1 MLERC
6 VFQAWKLSP
15 SESNDEKM
23 IYLESFRL
31 ASERD
36 ETDYF
41 FDCRKLD
48 MTCHNVNNPYPF
60 KIFPFK
66 YLERLD
72 FAPIT
77 LLYGGNGS
85 GKSTILN
92 IIAQKLKLTRT
103 SPYSRTP
110 FFEDYLEFCRPE
122 LYRDKEPPEESC
134 IITSDDVF
142 DYMLNFRTLNEGVD
156 RKREEL
162 FEEWYNLRQGSFQIR
177 SLEDVEELQHRRDAW
192 KSTRSDF
199 TARRIPRNLPGQ
211 SNGENAY
218 GYFAEKIR
226 GNALYLLDEPENSLS
241 AERQMELSR
250 FLEDSA
256 RFYGCQFIISTHSP
270 FLLAMKGARIYD
282 LDTIPVEAKKWTELS
297 NVKLYHEFFEAHRSE
312 FD

>member
-1 MLERC
+1 
-6 VFQAWKLSP
+6 
-15 SESNDEKM
+15 M

-31 ASERD
+31 ASEQN
-36 ETDYF
+36 ETEYLF
-41 FDCRKLD
+41 HSRKLD
-48 MTCHNVNNPYPF
+48 MTCHAVNNPYPF

-66 YLERLD
+66 HLSRLD

-92 IIAQKLKLTRT
+92 IIAQKLQLART
-103 SPYSRTP
+103 SPYNRTP
-110 FFEDYLEFCRPE
+110 FFEDYLDYCRAV
-122 LYRDKEPPEESC
+122 LANDKRPPDGSC

-142 DYMLNFRTLNEGVD
+142 DFMLNFRTLNEGVD

-162 FEEWYNLRQGSFQIR
+162 FDEWYNLRQGSFQMR
-177 SLEDVEELQHRRDAW
+177 SLEDLEELQRRRDAW
-192 KSTRSDF
+192 KNTRSDF
-199 TARRIPRNLPGQ
+199 TARRIPQNLPGQ

-241 AERQMELSR
+241 PARQIELAS

-270 FLLAMKGARIYD
+270 FLLAIRKAKIYD
-282 LDTIPVEAKKWTELS
+282 LDSRPVTTKLWTELA
-297 NVKLYHEFFEAHRSE
+297 NTRLYFEFFEAHRDE
-312 FD
+312 FI

>member
-1 MLERC
+1 
-6 VFQAWKLSP
+6 
-15 SESNDEKM
+15 M

-36 ETDYF
+36 ETNF
-41 FDCRKLD
+41 LLNSRKLD
-48 MTCHNVNNPYPF
+48 MSCMDVNNAYPF

-85 GKSTILN
+85 GKSTLLN
-92 IIAQKLKLTRT
+92 IMAEKLRLRRT
-103 SPYSRTP
+103 SPFNDTP
-110 FFEDYLEFCRPE
+110 CFEDYLGFCRAELAENKSLPE
-122 LYRDKEPPEESC
+122 GSC

-142 DYMLNFRTLNEGVD
+142 DFMLNFRALNAGVD

-162 FEEWYNLRQGSFQIR
+162 IDEWRGLREGGFQMR
-177 SLEDVEELQHRRDAW
+177 SLEDFEELQRRRDAW
-192 KSTRSDF
+192 RSTRSDY
-199 TARRIPRNLPGQ
+199 TARRLPKNLPGQ
-211 SNGENAY
+211 SNGENAF

-241 AERQMELSR
+241 ARRQVELAS
-250 FLEDSA
+250 FLVDSA

-282 LDTIPVEAKKWTELS
+282 LDDSPVSVKKWTELS
-297 NVKLYHEFFEAHRSE
+297 NVRLYRDFFEEHRTE
-312 FD
+312 FEA

>member
-1 MLERC
+1 
-6 VFQAWKLSP
+6 
-15 SESNDEKM
+15 M

-36 ETDYF
+36 ETIYLLADS
-41 FDCRKLD
+41 RSNKLTMSCMD
-48 MTCHNVNNPYPF
+48 TTNAYPF

-92 IIAQKLKLTRT
+92 IIAQKLKLHRT
-103 SPYSRTP
+103 SPFNYTP
-110 FFEDYLEFCRPE
+110 CYEDYLTFCRAG
-122 LYRDKEPPEESC
+122 LVRDSNPPEGSC

-142 DYMLNFRTLNEGVD
+142 DFMLNFRTLNAGVD

-162 FEEWYNLRQGSFQIR
+162 IDEWRELRKGGYQMR
-177 SLEDVEELQHRRDAW
+177 SLEDFEELQHRRDAW
-192 KSTRSDF
+192 TSTRSDY
-199 TARRIPRNLPGQ
+199 TARRLPKNLPGQ

-241 AERQMELSR
+241 AERQAELAT
-250 FLEDSA
+250 FIADSA

-270 FLLAMKGARIYD
+270 FLLSMKGARIYD
-282 LDTIPVEAKKWTELS
+282 LDESPVTVKKWTELP
-297 NVKLYHEFFEAHRSE
+297 NVRLYRDFFEEHRRE
-312 FD
+312 FED

>member
-1 MLERC
+1 
-6 VFQAWKLSP
+6 
-15 SESNDEKM
+15 M

-31 ASERD
+31 ASERA
-36 ETDYF
+36 ETDF
-41 FDCRKLD
+41 LLNSRKLD
-48 MTCHNVNNPYPF
+48 MTCIDVNNAYPF

-72 FAPIT
+72 FAQVT

-92 IIAQKLKLTRT
+92 IIAQKLRLGRS
-103 SPYSRTP
+103 SPFNNTP
-110 FFEDYLEFCRPE
+110 FFEDYLRFCRASLASDKYLPE
-122 LYRDKEPPEESC
+122 GSC

-142 DYMLNFRTLNEGVD
+142 DFMLSFRALNEGVD
-156 RKREEL
+156 RKREAL
-162 FEEWYNLRQGSFQIR
+162 FDEWYSLRQGNYQMK
-177 SLEDVEELQHRRDAW
+177 SLEDFEELERHRDAW
-192 KSTRSDF
+192 GSTRSDH
-199 TARRIPRNLPGQ
+199 TARRLPKNLPGQ

-241 AERQMELSR
+241 AERQAELAT
-250 FLEDSA
+250 FVTDSA

-282 LDTIPVEAKKWTELS
+282 LDESPVAVRKWTELS
-297 NVKLYHEFFEAHRSE
+297 NVRLYRDFFEEHRDE
-312 FD
+312 FEN

>member
-1 MLERC
+1 
-6 VFQAWKLSP
+6 
-15 SESNDEKM
+15 M

-36 ETDYF
+36 ETIYLVADG
-41 FDCRKLD
+41 RSAKLTMSCMD
-48 MTCHNVNNPYPF
+48 TNNAYPF

-66 YLERLD
+66 YLEQLD
-72 FAPIT
+72 FSPIT
-77 LLYGGNGS
+77 ILYGGNGS

-92 IIAQKLKLTRT
+92 LIAQKLKLRRT
-103 SPYSRTP
+103 SP
-110 FFEDYLEFCRPE
+110 FNHALCFEDYLSFCRAD
-122 LYRDKEPPEESC
+122 LTRDEYPPEGSC

-142 DYMLNFRTLNEGVD
+142 DYMLDFRALNEGVD
-156 RKREEL
+156 RKREDL
-162 FEEWYNLRQGSFQIR
+162 IDEWRALRQSGFQMK
-177 SLEDVEELQHRRDAW
+177 SLEDFEELQHRREAW
-192 KSTRSDF
+192 TSTRSGYVS
-199 TARRIPRNLPGQ
+199 RRLPKNLPGQ

-226 GNALYLLDEPENSLS
+226 GDALYLLDEPENSLS
-241 AERQMELSR
+241 AERQMELAR
-250 FLEDSA
+250 FLEDRA

-282 LDTIPVEAKKWTELS
+282 LDTTPVEVKKWTELS

>member
-1 MLERC
+1 
-6 VFQAWKLSP
+6 
-15 SESNDEKM
+15 M

-31 ASERD
+31 ANERD
-36 ETDYF
+36 ETNF
-41 FDCRKLD
+41 LLNSRKLD
-48 MTCHNVNNPYPF
+48 MSCMDVNNAYPF

-85 GKSTILN
+85 GKSTLLN
-92 IIAQKLKLTRT
+92 IMAERLRLRRA
-103 SPYSRTP
+103 SPFNHTA
-110 FFEDYLEFCRPE
+110 FFEDYLRLCRAD
-122 LYRDKEPPEESC
+122 LAGDKYPPEGSC

-142 DYMLNFRTLNEGVD
+142 DFMLNFRALNEGVD

-162 FEEWYNLRQGSFQIR
+162 IDEWRGLREGGFQMR
-177 SLEDVEELQHRRDAW
+177 SLEDFEELQRRRDAW
-192 KSTRSDF
+192 RSTRSDY
-199 TARRIPRNLPGQ
+199 TARRLPKNLPGQ
-211 SNGENAY
+211 SNGENAF

-241 AERQMELSR
+241 ARRQVELAS
-250 FLEDSA
+250 FLVDSA

-282 LDTIPVEAKKWTELS
+282 LDQSPVAVRKWTELS
-297 NVKLYHEFFEAHRSE
+297 NVRLYRDFFEAHRNE
-312 FD
+312 FEA

>member
-1 MLERC
+1 
-6 VFQAWKLSP
+6 
-15 SESNDEKM
+15 M
-23 IYLESFRL
+23 IYLESFSL

-36 ETDYF
+36 ETTYLVADARS
-41 FDCRKLD
+41 DKLNMSCMD
-48 MTCHNVNNPYPF
+48 TTNAYPF

-72 FAPIT
+72 FSPIT

-92 IIAQKLKLTRT
+92 IIAQKLKLRRS
-103 SPYSRTP
+103 SPFNHTP
-110 FFEDYLEFCRPE
+110 CYEDYLTFCRAV
-122 LYRDKEPPEESC
+122 LTKDKLPPDGSC

-142 DYMLNFRTLNEGVD
+142 DFMLNFRALNEGVD

-162 FEEWYNLRQGSFQIR
+162 IDEWRELRKGSFQMR
-177 SLEDVEELQHRRDAW
+177 SLEDFEELQKHREAW
-192 KSTRSDF
+192 SSTRSEYA
-199 TARRIPRNLPGQ
+199 ARRIPKNLPGQ

-241 AERQMELSR
+241 AERQMELAT
-250 FLEDSA
+250 FIEDSA

-282 LDTIPVEAKKWTELS
+282 LDSSPVKTRKWTELS
-297 NVKLYHEFFEAHRSE
+297 NVRLYHDFFEAHRHE
-312 FD
+312 FF

>member
-1 MLERC
+1 
-6 VFQAWKLSP
+6 
-15 SESNDEKM
+15 M

-36 ETDYF
+36 ETIYLLADA
-41 FDCRKLD
+41 RSNKLNMSCMD
-48 MTCHNVNNPYPF
+48 MNNAYPF

-66 YLERLD
+66 FLERLE
-72 FAPIT
+72 FSPIT
-77 LLYGGNGS
+77 ILYGGNGS

-92 IIAQKLKLTRT
+92 IISQKLKLHRT
-103 SPYSRTP
+103 SPFNYTP
-110 FFEDYLEFCRPE
+110 CYEDYLTYCRAD
-122 LYRDKEPPEESC
+122 LARDKNPPEGSC

-142 DYMLNFRTLNEGVD
+142 DYMLSFRALNEGVD
-156 RKREEL
+156 RKRDEL
-162 FEEWYNLRQGSFQIR
+162 IDEWRELRKGGFQMR
-177 SLEDVEELQHRRDAW
+177 SLGDFVELQRRRDAW
-192 KSTRSDF
+192 NSTRSDY
-199 TARRIPRNLPGQ
+199 TARRLPKNLPGQ

-241 AERQMELSR
+241 AERQMELAR

-270 FLLAMKGARIYD
+270 FLLAMRGARIYD
-282 LDTIPVEAKKWTELS
+282 LDTSPVMVRKWTELS
-297 NVKLYHEFFEAHRSE
+297 NVRLYHDFFEAHRDE

>member
-1 MLERC
+1 
-6 VFQAWKLSP
+6 V
-15 SESNDEKM
+15 

-31 ASERD
+31 ATESD
-36 ETDYF
+36 ETDYIL
-41 FDCRKLD
+41 DVRKSYKLD
-48 MTCHNVNNPYPF
+48 MACHDMNNSYPF

-66 YLERLD
+66 YLSRLD

-85 GKSTILN
+85 GKSTLLN
-92 IIAQKLKLTRT
+92 IIAQKLKLRRT

-110 FFEDYLEFCRPE
+110 FFEDYLAYCRAE
-122 LYRDKEPPEESC
+122 LYREKNPPEGSC

-142 DYMLNFRTLNEGVD
+142 DYMLSFRTLNAGVD
-156 RKREEL
+156 RDREAL
-162 FEEWYNLRQGSFQIR
+162 IEEWRDLRRGGFQMR
-177 SLEDVEELQHRRDAW
+177 SLEDFEELQKRREAW
-192 KSTRSDF
+192 SSTRSEY
-199 TARRIPRNLPGQ
+199 TARRLPKNLPGQ

-241 AERQMELSR
+241 AERQTELAA

-282 LDTIPVEAKKWTELS
+282 LDEIPVTVKKWTELS
-297 NVKLYHEFFEAHRSE
+297 NVRRYHEFFEKHRME
-312 FD
+312 FESDES

>member
-1 MLERC
+1 
-6 VFQAWKLSP
+6 V
-15 SESNDEKM
+15 

-36 ETDYF
+36 ETEYILD
-41 FDCRKLD
+41 DRKSYKLG
-48 MTCHNVNNPYPF
+48 MTCHDVNNAYPF

-85 GKSTILN
+85 GKSTVLN
-92 IIAQKLKLTRT
+92 IIAQKLKLHRT

-110 FFEDYLEFCRPE
+110 LFEDYLSFCRAD
-122 LYRDKEPPEESC
+122 LYRDKQPPEGSC

-156 RKREEL
+156 RNREAL
-162 FEEWYNLRQGSFQIR
+162 IEEWRELRKGGFQMR
-177 SLEDVEELQHRRDAW
+177 SLEDFEELQHRRDAW
-192 KSTRSDF
+192 SSTRSDY
-199 TARRIPRNLPGQ
+199 TARRLPKNLPGQ

-241 AERQMELSR
+241 AERQEELAT
-250 FLEDSA
+250 FIMDSA

-270 FLLAMKGARIYD
+270 FLLAMRGARIYD
-282 LDTIPVEAKKWTELS
+282 LDESPVAVKKWTELP
-297 NVKLYHEFFEAHRSE
+297 NVRLYRDFFEEHRGE
-312 FD
+312 FEE

>member
-1 MLERC
+1 
-6 VFQAWKLSP
+6 
-15 SESNDEKM
+15 M
-23 IYLESFRL
+23 IYLESFSL

-36 ETDYF
+36 ETTYLVADA
-41 FDCRKLD
+41 RSAKLNMSCMD
-48 MTCHNVNNPYPF
+48 TTNAYPF

-72 FAPIT
+72 FSPIT

-92 IIAQKLKLTRT
+92 IIAQKLKLHRT

-110 FFEDYLEFCRPE
+110 FFEDYLQYCRAE
-122 LYRDKEPPEESC
+122 LYREKDPPEGSC

-142 DYMLNFRTLNEGVD
+142 DYMLSFRTLNAGVD
-156 RKREEL
+156 RDRETL
-162 FEEWYNLRQGSFQIR
+162 IEEWRDLRRGSFQMR
-177 SLEDVEELQHRRDAW
+177 SLEDFEELQKRREAW
-192 KSTRSDF
+192 SSTRSEY
-199 TARRIPRNLPGQ
+199 TARRLPKNLPGQ

-241 AERQMELSR
+241 AERQTELAT

-282 LDTIPVEAKKWTELS
+282 LDEIPVTVKKWTELS
-297 NVKLYHEFFEAHRSE
+297 NVRRYHEFFEAHREE
-312 FD
+312 FE

>member
-1 MLERC
+1 
-6 VFQAWKLSP
+6 
-15 SESNDEKM
+15 M

-36 ETDYF
+36 ETNYF
-41 FDCRKLD
+41 FGCQKLD

-92 IIAQKLKLTRT
+92 IIAQKLSLTRT

-110 FFEDYLEFCRPE
+110 FFEDYLEFCRAE
-122 LYRDKEPPEESC
+122 LYRDKQPPEESC

-142 DYMLNFRTLNEGVD
+142 DYMLNFRTLNAGVD

-162 FEEWYNLRQGSFQIR
+162 FDEWYGLRQGNFQIQ
-177 SLEDVEELQHRRDAW
+177 SLEDIEELQNRRDAW
-192 KSTRSDF
+192 KSTRSDYV
-199 TARRIPRNLPGQ
+199 ARRIPKNLPGQ

-241 AERQMELSR
+241 AERQMELAR

-270 FLLAMKGARIYD
+270 FLLSMKGARIYD
-282 LDTIPVEAKKWTELS
+282 LDTTPVEVKKWTELS
-297 NVKLYHEFFEAHRSE
+297 NVRLYHEFFEDHRHE
-312 FD
+312 FF

>member
-1 MLERC
+1 
-6 VFQAWKLSP
+6 
-15 SESNDEKM
+15 M

-31 ASERD
+31 ATEQD
-36 ETDYF
+36 ETTYLVADPEK
-41 FDCRKLD
+41 RSAKLD
-48 MTCHNVNNPYPF
+48 MSCMDTNNAYPF

-66 YLERLD
+66 YLDRLE
-72 FAPIT
+72 FSTIT

-92 IIAQKLKLTRT
+92 IIAQKLKLNRT
-103 SPYSRTP
+103 SP
-110 FFEDYLEFCRPE
+110 FNHAICFEDYLTFCRAG
-122 LYRDKEPPEESC
+122 LAKGKNPPEGSC

-142 DYMLNFRTLNEGVD
+142 DFMLNFRALNEGVD

-162 FEEWYNLRQGSFQIR
+162 IDEWRALREEGFQMK
-177 SLEDVEELQHRRDAW
+177 SLEDFEELQHRREAW
-192 KSTRSDF
+192 SSTRS
-199 TARRIPRNLPGQ
+199 AYVSRRLPKNLPGQ

-241 AERQMELSR
+241 AERQMELAR
-250 FLEDSA
+250 FIEDSA

-270 FLLAMKGARIYD
+270 FLLAMKGAMIYD
-282 LDTIPVEAKKWTELS
+282 LDSIPVEQKKWTELS
-297 NVKLYHEFFEAHRSE
+297 NVRLYHDFFEAHRKE